1 MRITHGIIAGHL
13 VNAIQVNLEGLVK
26 SQERM
31 STGKKVNRPSDD
43 PSGTSQ
49 IMAVMT
55 DLSATQQYLRNI
67 QDGLAWLNQ
76 GDAAMGN
83 ATGLLQQ
90 ARQLAVQGASGTLTR
105 NDMALLSQ
113 QVDGIIDAMVNVGNT
128 SLGGKY
134 IYAGTNNNYPPFE
147 RARSED
153 IANGLQIFIK
163 DIKYTINATDL
174 IITQPPATGNSITI
188 NTTYGTP
195 STSGELKITFSQ
207 VNTTSIQDNTD
218 PSNPKTITYYSF
230 SGTMNL
236 PDANNVDE
244 QIPLAG
250 SIAIEE
256 KPNGSGGTD
265 KTIKSIDL
273 TIFKGDEKPIQ
284 REISA
289 GSVVDVN
296 SNGGE
301 VFLNRP
307 ADDDED
313 QTRPNIFE
321 KLYLLR
327 DALYTGDY
335 GKVDGSLGNM
345 DNAMNWLMEHRV
357 SMGSRT
363 AHLESLQS
371 QMQDQEVRLTG
382 VQSSLQDSDIARA
395 TIEFQQKQLSYQAA
409 LSAGARMLQTSLLDY
424 LR

>member
-1 MRITHGIIAGHL
+1 MRITHGMIAGHL
-13 VNAIQVNLEGLVK
+13 VSAIQLNLEGLVK

-55 DLSATQQYLRNI
+55 DLSTTRQYLRNI
-67 QDGLAWLNQ
+67 QDGLSWLNQ
-76 GDAAMGN
+76 GDATMGD
-83 ATGLLQQ
+83 ATGLLHQ
-90 ARQLAVQGASGTLTR
+90 ARTLAVQGANGTLTR
-105 NDMALLSQ
+105 DDMALLSQ
-113 QVDGIIDAMVNVGNT
+113 QVDGIIDSMVNVGNA

-147 RARSED
+147 RAKSFD
-153 IANGLQIFIK
+153 SSGNLQIVIDGSPYKIDKSFFRYDNTSK
-163 DIKYTINATDL
+163 TITMR
-174 IITQPPATGNSITI
+174 
-188 NTTYGTP
+188 TTGTP
-195 STSGELKITFSQ
+195 SADITITLTREA
-207 VNTTSIQDNTD
+207 NTTTIEDKAD
-218 PSNPKTITYYSF
+218 PSKTIITRYSF
-230 SGTMNL
+230 SGSLQL
-236 PDANNVDE
+236 PGGTGE

-250 SIAIEE
+250 SITVD
-256 KPNGSGGTD
+256 NVNN
-265 KTIKSIDL
+265 TIASIDL

-296 SNGGE
+296 SNGKE
-301 VFLNRP
+301 VFLNQP
-307 ADDDED
+307 AANED
-313 QTRPNIFE
+313 QTKPNIFE

-327 DALYTGDY
+327 DALYTGKY
-335 GKVDGSLGNM
+335 EKVDESLGNM

-371 QMQDQEVRLTG
+371 QLQDQEVRLTG

-409 LSAGARMLQTSLLDY
+409 LSAGARLLQTSLLDF

>member
-1 MRITHGIIAGHL
+1 MRITHGMIAGHL
-13 VNAIQVNLEGLVK
+13 VSAIQLNLEGLVK

-55 DLSATQQYLRNI
+55 DLSTTRQYLRNI
-67 QDGLAWLNQ
+67 QDGLSWLNQ
-76 GDAAMGN
+76 GDATMGD
-83 ATGLLQQ
+83 ATGLLHQ
-90 ARQLAVQGASGTLTR
+90 ARTLAVQGANGTLTR
-105 NDMALLSQ
+105 DDMALLAQ
-113 QVDGIIDAMVNVGNT
+113 QVDGIIDSMVNVGNA

-147 RARSED
+147 RVKSFVSSG
-153 IANGLQIFIK
+153 NLQIVI
-163 DIKYTINATDL
+163 DGSPY
-174 IITQPPATGNSITI
+174 
-188 NTTYGTP
+188 
-195 STSGELKITFSQ
+195 KIDKSFFWY
-207 VNTTSIQDNTD
+207 DNT
-218 PSNPKTITYYSF
+218 SKTITMQTTDTSPSVITITLTREANTTTIEDKNDPSKTIITCYSF
-230 SGTMNL
+230 SGTLDL
-236 PDANNVDE
+236 PGTTADDK
-244 QIPLAG
+244 IPLAG
-250 SIAIEE
+250 SISIEE
-256 KPNGSGGTD
+256 DSSGN
-265 KTIKSIDL
+265 KTITSIDL

-296 SNGGE
+296 SNGKE
-301 VFLNRP
+301 VFLYQP
-307 ADDDED
+307 ADDKED
-313 QTRPNIFE
+313 QTKPNIFE

-327 DALYTGDY
+327 DALYTGMYD
-335 GKVDGSLGNM
+335 KVDESLGNM

-371 QMQDQEVRLTG
+371 QLQDQEVRLTG

-409 LSAGARMLQTSLLDY
+409 LSAGARLLQTSLLDF